1 MGEPLKTL
9 QNGFGECEEE
19 GVGSESGV
27 GGVPG
32 GQGAPEHG
40 GQAWPYR
47 SGRWLERGSWK
58 APAQSPQFL
67 DGKSER
73 AHFQAF
79 CLTCG

>member
-1 MGEPLKTL
+1 M
-9 QNGFGECEEE
+9 
-19 GVGSESGV
+19 

-40 GQAWPYR
+40 GQAWPR
-47 SGRWLERGSWK
+47 TTQGEDGLNVEAGRHLGDY
-58 APAQSPQFL
+58 PAQSPQFL